1 MTIETPVRLFS
12 PDGNMLFCDNKGLRL
27 REFLIVTRV

>member
-12 PDGNMLFCDNKGLRL
+12 PDGSMLFCNNKGLRL
-27 REFLIVTRV
+27 REFKIVTKV